1 MRELT
6 PREIVEALDRHIVG
20 QTAAKRT
27 VAVAVR
33 NRWRRQQLPDDL
45 RNEVGPSNII
55 MIGPTGVGKTEIAR
69 RLAGLVNAPFIK
81 VEATKYTEVGYHGR
95 DVESMVRDLIET
107 SVRMVREEQSEVVR
121 AEAER
126 LTEERLLDVLMPPSE
141 YDRADQDAES
151 ETSQRRHRNREKL
164 RTQLRAG
171 ELEDRLV
178 DIQIEARATPVGV
191 MATVGMDQI
200 DPEMQ
205 NFLERLMPPQT
216 KRRRVT
222 IREARKLLYQEEC
235 DRLIDREKVSE
246 LALRRAESSGII
258 FLDELDKLA
267 GGQKGYGPDVSR
279 QGVQRDLLP
288 FIEGCSVTTRY
299 GTMRTDHVLF
309 IAAGAFHGARPSDLM
324 PELQGRL
331 PLRVE
336 LDDLTRDDF
345 VRILTEPQNALTRQQ
360 IALLAAEGVRLEF
373 TPDAVEAM
381 ADAAHRVNETTD
393 NIGARRLSTVMEK
406 VMEEIS
412 FDAPSRAG
420 QTVVIDRGYVE
431 QRLVGVSEDL
441 DLSRYIL

>member
-1 MRELT
+1 
-6 PREIVEALDRHIVG
+6 
-20 QTAAKRT
+20 
-27 VAVAVR
+27 
-33 NRWRRQQLPDDL
+33 
-45 RNEVGPSNII
+45 
-55 MIGPTGVGKTEIAR
+55 
-69 RLAGLVNAPFIK
+69 
-81 VEATKYTEVGYHGR
+81 
-95 DVESMVRDLIET
+95 
-107 SVRMVREEQSEVVR
+107 
-121 AEAER
+121 
-126 LTEERLLDVLMPPSE
+126 
-141 YDRADQDAES
+141 
-151 ETSQRRHRNREKL
+151 
-164 RTQLRAG
+164 
-171 ELEDRLV
+171 
-178 DIQIEARATPVGV
+178 
-191 MATVGMDQI
+191 
-200 DPEMQ
+200 
-205 NFLERLMPPQT
+205 
-216 KRRRVT
+216 VT